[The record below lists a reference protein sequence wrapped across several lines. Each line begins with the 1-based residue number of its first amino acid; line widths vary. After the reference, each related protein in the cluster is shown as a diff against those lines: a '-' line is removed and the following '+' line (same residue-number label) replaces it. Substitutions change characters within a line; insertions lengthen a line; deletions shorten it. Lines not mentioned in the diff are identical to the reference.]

1 MPAGAGGLG
10 HNATGTRIVRAVGG
24 KSAGDHLRGLLSISA
39 CLESRISISWM
50 NTGTAVLYW

>member
-10 HNATGTRIVRAVGG
+10 HNATATRIVRAVGE
-24 KSAGDHLRGLLSISA
+24 KSAGDQHRGLLSISA

-50 NTGTAVLYW
+50 NTGVVVI